1 MVDLRRVPVEW
12 TTGVG
17 GSGVSIFYTLD
28 PADATASLGT
38 FFNAIKDLFPPV
50 VSWSIPASGDTIT
63 DTTGRLSGS
72 WSGGTAATIT
82 GTNNTLYA
90 GGTGGFIRWYTNTVL
105 DGRKFVGRT
114 YMVPLVTSTYSTNG
128 VINSTALGTL
138 QTAATALVT
147 ATAHV
152 IYHRPPTGTF
162 SGGFFAEAT
171 SAVVPNKV
179 TSLKTR
185 RV

>member
-1 MVDLRRVPVEW
+1 
-12 TTGVG
+12 
-17 GSGVSIFYTLD
+17 
-28 PADATASLGT
+28 
-38 FFNAIKDLFPPV
+38 
-50 VSWSIPASGDTIT
+50 
-63 DTTGRLSGS
+63 
-72 WSGGTAATIT
+72 
-82 GTNNTLYA
+82 
-90 GGTGGFIRWYTNTVL
+90 
-105 DGRKFVGRT
+105 
-114 YMVPLVTSTYSTNG
+114 MVPLVTSTYSTNG